1 MQIPAVKSGPAMKS
15 MIDKSFI
22 DTNIL
27 VYALDQAEPAKQ
39 QKARALLKTLQE
51 NETGV
56 ISTQVLQEFYVVS
69 TVKLKLKADLVK
81 KIVRTLKNF
90 HTIIVDPRIIDE
102 AIDCSALNKISFWDA
117 LVVTT
122 AIAAGCNSIWSEDLG
137 HGQLIDRVRII
148 NPFIEPTE

>member
-1 MQIPAVKSGPAMKS
+1 MTSTTV
-15 MIDKSFI
+15 KSFI

-27 VYALDQAEPAKQ
+27 IYALDQADPAKQ

-51 NETGV
+51 KESGV

-69 TVKLKLKADLVK
+69 TAKLKLNVALVK
-81 KIVRTLKNF
+81 KIIVTLKYLK
-90 HTIIVDPRIIDE
+90 TITVDLKIIKE

-122 AIAAGCNSIWSEDLG
+122 AKSSGCHSIWSEDLG
-137 HGQLIDRVRII
+137 HGQQISGVRII
-148 NPFIEPTE
+148 NPFKEPAE